1 MVRQGEERQG
11 QTARG
16 QPPDRGNMEY
26 RGWNTGV
33 KVENR
38 GTGRPDRKHGPTG
51 RGKTGADRQGP
62 TARQTGADRQG
73 PTARQTGAS
82 PVSTFL
88 PTTCRDRACPC
99 LSSSPVSPL
108 PLSLLFP
115 CLSSSPVSPF
125 PLSLLFPCLS
135 SSPVSPLPL
144 PLLFPCPSSSPV
156 SPPPLSLLFPIW
168 RLAPVWPPCAPVC
181 QRLRLLLSGSSLWN
195 PSAEQSI
202 ECCLFYAVCLP
213 LTPVGKGNGFQRPAL
228 DPAAYCGI
236 IHAQA
241 ACNFANGQQFFSC
254 FFCHDTISCTL
265 TVPGCNDVTQE
276 T

>member
-108 PLSLLFP
+108 
-115 CLSSSPVSPF
+115 
-125 PLSLLFPCLS
+125 
-135 SSPVSPLPL
+135 
-144 PLLFPCPSSSPV
+144 
-156 SPPPLSLLFPIW
+156 PLSLLFPIW

>member
-115 CLSSSPVSPF
+115 CLSSSPVPPLPLSFPSPCSPSVSPLPLSLLLPSLSSPPVSPL

-144 PLLFPCPSSSPV
+144 
-156 SPPPLSLLFPIW
+156 SLLFPIW
-168 RLAPVWPPCAPVC
+168 PLAPVSPP
-181 QRLRLLLSGSSLWN
+181 
-195 PSAEQSI
+195 
-202 ECCLFYAVCLP
+202 
-213 LTPVGKGNGFQRPAL
+213 
-228 DPAAYCGI
+228 
-236 IHAQA
+236 
-241 ACNFANGQQFFSC
+241 
-254 FFCHDTISCTL
+254 
-265 TVPGCNDVTQE
+265 
-276 T
+276 

>member
-16 QPPDRGNMEY
+16 QPPDRQGQTA
-26 RGWNTGV
+26 RGQ
-33 KVENR
+33 
-38 GTGRPDRKHGPTG
+38 PP
-51 RGKTGADRQGP
+51 DRQGQALSLHFFQP
-62 TARQTGADRQG
+62 PVETGLA
-73 PTARQTGAS
+73 PVSPLPLSLLFPCLSSS
-82 PVSTFL
+82 PVSPL
-88 PTTCRDRACPC
+88 PLSLLFPS

-115 CLSSSPVSPF
+115 CLSSSPVSPL

-135 SSPVSPLPL
+135 SSPFSPLPL
-144 PLLFPCPSSSPV
+144 SLFFPCLSSSPV
-156 SPPPLSLLFPIW
+156 SPLPLSLLFPIW